1 MKNYY
6 DTNNEEVLVDIFKIF
21 DRDGNGYINTNEVRV
36 LMEAVSCGMVDE
48 NAVQTLMADADTNR
62 DGVIDM
68 KEFIAV
74 MKKDKS

>member
-48 NAVQTLMADADTNR
+48 NAV
-62 DGVIDM
+62 
-68 KEFIAV
+68 
-74 MKKDKS
+74 